1 MLNTSA
7 LSESSQAAGRILVV
21 DDEPDFARGLTR
33 LIASEF
39 PETECVTAHR
49 GEDALAILA
58 GRGADLMITDLRMPG
73 MDGLALLG
81 HALEVDPGL
90 SAVVLTAHGAIET
103 AVEAVKLGAYDF
115 LTKPVEPGD
124 LFGVVRRGLERSRL
138 ARENARLRELLSGGA
153 PVLIG
158 ESPAMQRLRSAV
170 AAIAQSD
177 YPVLV
182 RGESG
187 SGKEIVA
194 RLIHAHSSRAGK
206 PFLTV
211 NCPAIPETLLESEL
225 FGHEKGAFTGA
236 DKHRRGLFVEAG
248 MGTIHLDE
256 IGDISQSVQTKLLRV
271 LQEHEVRPVG
281 SNKTSRVEARV
292 VAATNQDLEAK
303 IATRDFREDLYYR
316 LNVLSVTVPP
326 LRERLDDVPLLAQ
339 YFLKTACAEMRVP
352 EKTAAP
358 EVLAWLVR
366 REWPGN
372 VRELQNMM
380 RRLAV
385 FCTSESVDMTAVRLA
400 EPAGHVSGQGQGPG
414 RACIGPYKN
423 AKAQVV
429 NRFTDAYLRELLAA
443 AQGNV
448 SEAARQSGLSRVA
461 LQKIMARLEITAE
474 QFRR

>member
-292 VAATNQDLEAK
+292 EASTTQDLEAK
-303 IATRDFREDLYYR
+303 IATRDFGVDLY
-316 LNVLSVTVPP
+316 
-326 LRERLDDVPLLAQ
+326 
-339 YFLKTACAEMRVP
+339 
-352 EKTAAP
+352 
-358 EVLAWLVR
+358 
-366 REWPGN
+366 
-372 VRELQNMM
+372 
-380 RRLAV
+380 
-385 FCTSESVDMTAVRLA
+385 
-400 EPAGHVSGQGQGPG
+400 
-414 RACIGPYKN
+414 
-423 AKAQVV
+423 
-429 NRFTDAYLRELLAA
+429 
-443 AQGNV
+443 
-448 SEAARQSGLSRVA
+448 
-461 LQKIMARLEITAE
+461 
-474 QFRR
+474 